1 MQGRFPQIREKKI
14 NILRDKITL
23 EKYIQARR
31 KHFRIEGAKNKYKI
45 NQYKTED

>member
-1 MQGRFPQIREKKI
+1 MQGRFPRIREK
-14 NILRDKITL
+14 NLTVLRDKITL

-31 KHFRIEGAKNKYKI
+31 KHFRIEGAKNKYKT